1 MKCKRL
7 ILIFM
12 LNLSTLLTAKAP
24 YIDRSKWWL
33 FCFGFWRKFWHSF
46 GRLREDWAD
55 FLLDCL
61 WDDFD
66 VLRPLTPWIHLKF
79 FYKHFFISIKA
90 QIFSIYL
97 IIYHLFKHFAQ
108 AQLKSAMLIKVENSA
123 CICQNWNW
131 EEKFR

>member
-1 MKCKRL
+1 MIVLFWFLEKVLTQLWTTQRG
-7 ILIFM
+7 
-12 LNLSTLLTAKAP
+12 LSRFFT
-24 YIDRSKWWL
+24 
-33 FCFGFWRKFWHSF
+33 
-46 GRLREDWAD
+46 

-108 AQLKSAMLIKVENSA
+108 AQPKSVMLIKKTQVYLLLSLWITILASWKVFRFNKNTRNTDTNGDVGN
-123 CICQNWNW
+123 ICLP
-131 EEKFR
+131 